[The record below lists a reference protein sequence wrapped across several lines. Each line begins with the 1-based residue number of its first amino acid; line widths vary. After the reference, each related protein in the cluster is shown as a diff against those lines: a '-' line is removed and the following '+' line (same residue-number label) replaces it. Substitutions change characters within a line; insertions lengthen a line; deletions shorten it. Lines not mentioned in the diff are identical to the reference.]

1 MREDAGSNRERDL
14 DEPFERVASL
24 AEVPEGELRAFDLP
38 VGRIALIHVEQE
50 LFALGDECPHDGA
63 SLAEGSLGDQEDSV
77 ICPGDG
83 SEFDVRT
90 GEPVEGP
97 AVDPVPV
104 FAVRVQD
111 GWIEVRRP
119 DEGPG

>member
-1 MREDAGSNRERDL
+1 V

-38 VGRIALIHVEQE
+38 GGRIAVIHVEQE
-50 LFALGDECPHDGA
+50 LFVLGDECPADGA
-63 SLAEGSLGDQEDSV
+63 SLAEGELGAQEDSV
-77 ICPGDG
+77 VCPEDG

-90 GEPVEGP
+90 GEPIEGP

-104 FAVRVQD
+104 YAVRVED
-111 GWIEVRRP
+111 GWIEIHRR
-119 DEGPG
+119 EESA